1 VTSYV
6 PPQANTEYITYI
18 VLQKDGANVTNPTI
32 ADGDFTVSTDG
43 SAFSN
48 LDTLPSV
55 TPAGGVGVKVT
66 VSIAEMSG
74 ANVLIAWHDPG
85 DTWDDGWFSLQTST
99 NQIDELALAGVPV
112 DAVFVQTPDAIESAV
127 QGGRLIITRDSDWI
141 ARLYIV
147 GGISASRDD
156 LLFTVK
162 TPQKKD
168 AGAADSE
175 AIIQISE
182 VAGLL
187 YLNGAG
193 GEAAEG
199 SLTVVDEMDDDGNG
213 VVDLVLSSWATA
225 QLAKYSGY
233 AWDIKEIELGADL
246 ARVTGLL
253 DVAASV
259 TRTIS

>member
-1 VTSYV
+1 MTSFV

-43 SAFSN
+43 SAFSS
-48 LDTLPSV
+48 LDTTPSV
-55 TPAGGVGVKVT
+55 TPSGGAGVKVT
-66 VSIAEMSG
+66 VSIPEMSG
-74 ANVLIAWHDPG
+74 ANVLVVWHDPG

-99 NQIDELALAGVPV
+99 NQIDELALAGVPIDV
-112 DAVFVQTPDAIESAV
+112 VFTQTPVAIAAAV
-127 QGGRLIITRDSDWI
+127 QGDRLIISRDSDWLV
-141 ARLYIV
+141 RLYIV

-162 TPQKKD
+162 TTQKRD

-182 VAGLL
+182 AGGLL
-187 YLNGAG
+187 YLNGDDV
-193 GEAAEG
+193 EAAEG
-199 SLTVVDEMDDDGNG
+199 SLTVIDEMNDDGNG
-213 VVDLVLSSWATA
+213 VVDVVLSSWAAA
-225 QLAKYSGY
+225 QLAKFTGY
-233 AWDIKEIELGADL
+233 AWDIKEIETGADL
-246 ARVTGLL
+246 VRVAGPL